1 MKKQSFYNYFI
12 QKYENNLLLE
22 IVNNCEMV
30 LILYSSFSIKRQFN
44 NKVK

>member
-1 MKKQSFYNYFI
+1 MRKSFYNYFI

-22 IVNNCEMV
+22 IVNNCEMEP
-30 LILYSSFSIKRQFN
+30 ILYSSFSIKRQFN